1 MSKEKIGLF
10 FGTFDPIHNGHLKI
24 AKYITEEKLADK
36 VWLVVTPEN
45 PIKVGSKISSFN
57 HRFNMAKIATENYDN
72 IIPSDLEVNLK
83 KPNYTIDT
91 LEYISNKLK
100 DIEFSL
106 IIGEDNYKIFDTWKD
121 YKKIINKYKIFI
133 YPRKGTLNENLH
145 IINEN
150 TMYIGGPRIDLSSTN
165 IRKIVSNNSDPKDLI
180 SNKVMEYINSNKLY
194 QWKKPNWNLE

>member
-10 FGTFDPIHNGHLKI
+10 FGTFDPIHNGHLRI

-45 PIKVGSKISSFN
+45 PIKAGSKISSFN
-57 HRFNMAKIATENYDN
+57 HRFNMAKIATEKYDS

-165 IRKIVSNNSDPKDLI
+165 IRKIVSKKSDPKDLI

-194 QWKKPNWNLE
+194 Q

>member
-10 FGTFDPIHNGHLKI
+10 FGTFDPIHNGHLRI

-36 VWLVVTPEN
+36 VWLIVTPEN
-45 PIKVGSKISSFN
+45 PIKVRSKISSFN

-165 IRKIVSNNSDPKDLI
+165 IRKIVSKKSDPKDLI

-194 QWKKPNWNLE
+194 Q

>member
-10 FGTFDPIHNGHLKI
+10 FGTFDPIHNGHLRI

-45 PIKVGSKISSFN
+45 PIKAGSKISSFN

-165 IRKIVSNNSDPKDLI
+165 IRKIVSKKSDPKDLI
-180 SNKVMEYINSNKLY
+180 SNKIMEYINSNKLY
-194 QWKKPNWNLE
+194 Q

>member
-1 MSKEKIGLF
+1 MGKEKIGLF
-10 FGTFDPIHNGHLKI
+10 FGTFDPIHNGHLRI
-24 AKYITEEKLADK
+24 AKYITEEKLAHK

-45 PIKVGSKISSFN
+45 PIKLRSKISSFN
-57 HRFNMAKIATENYDN
+57 HRFNMAKIATEKYDN
-72 IIPSDLEVNLK
+72 IMPSDLEVNLK

-121 YKKIINKYKIFI
+121 YKKILSNYKIFI
-133 YPRKGTLNENLH
+133 YPRKGTLKENPH

-150 TMYIGGPRIDLSSTN
+150 AMYIGGPRIDLSSTN
-165 IRKIVSNNSDPKDLI
+165 IRNIISKNSDPKDLI
-180 SNKVMEYINSNKLY
+180 SAKVMEYINSNKLY
-194 QWKKPNWNLE
+194 Q

>member
-10 FGTFDPIHNGHLKI
+10 FGTFDPIHNGHLRI

-45 PIKVGSKISSFN
+45 PIKAGSKISSFN

-100 DIEFSL
+100 DVKFSL

-194 QWKKPNWNLE
+194 Q

>member
-10 FGTFDPIHNGHLKI
+10 FGTFDPIHNGHLRI

-45 PIKVGSKISSFN
+45 PVKVGSKISSFN
-57 HRFNMAKIATENYDN
+57 HRFNMAKIATEKYDN
-72 IIPSDLEVNLK
+72 IIPSNLEVNLK

-121 YKKIINKYKIFI
+121 YKKIISKYRIFI
-133 YPRKGTLNENLH
+133 YPRKGTLKENLH

-180 SNKVMEYINSNKLY
+180 SNNVMEYINSNKLY
-194 QWKKPNWNLE
+194 Q

>member
-10 FGTFDPIHNGHLKI
+10 FGTFDPIHNGHLRI

-91 LEYISNKLK
+91 LEYISNKLR

-165 IRKIVSNNSDPKDLI
+165 IRKIVFKNSDPKDLI

-194 QWKKPNWNLE
+194 Q

>member
-10 FGTFDPIHNGHLKI
+10 FGTFDPIHNGHLRI

-57 HRFNMAKIATENYDN
+57 HRFNMAKIATEKYDN

-165 IRKIVSNNSDPKDLI
+165 IRKIVSKKSDPKDLI
-180 SNKVMEYINSNKLY
+180 SNKVLEYINSNKLY
-194 QWKKPNWNLE
+194 Q

>member
-10 FGTFDPIHNGHLKI
+10 FGTFDPIHNGHLRI

-45 PIKVGSKISSFN
+45 PVKVGSKISSFN
-57 HRFNMAKIATENYDN
+57 HRFNMAKIATEKYDN

-106 IIGEDNYKIFDTWKD
+106 IIGEDNYKIFNTWKD

-165 IRKIVSNNSDPKDLI
+165 IRKIVSKKSDPKDLI
-180 SNKVMEYINSNKLY
+180 SNKVLEYVNSNKLY
-194 QWKKPNWNLE
+194 Q

>member
-10 FGTFDPIHNGHLKI
+10 FGTFDPIHNGHLRI

-45 PIKVGSKISSFN
+45 PIKAGSKISSFN

-165 IRKIVSNNSDPKDLI
+165 IRKIVSNNCDPKDLI
-180 SNKVMEYINSNKLY
+180 SNKVMKYINSNKLY
-194 QWKKPNWNLE
+194 Q

>member
-1 MSKEKIGLF
+1 MSKEKLGLF
-10 FGTFDPIHNGHLKI
+10 FGTFDPIHNGHLRI

-100 DIEFSL
+100 HIEFSL

-145 IINEN
+145 IINES

-194 QWKKPNWNLE
+194 Q

>member
-10 FGTFDPIHNGHLKI
+10 FGTFDPIHNGHLRI

-57 HRFNMAKIATENYDN
+57 HRFNMAKIATEKYDN
-72 IIPSDLEVNLK
+72 IIASDLEVNLK

-100 DIEFSL
+100 NIEFSL

-121 YKKIINKYKIFI
+121 YEKILNKYKILI
-133 YPRKGTLNENLH
+133 YPRKGTLKENPYK
-145 IINEN
+145 INDN
-150 TMYIGGPRIDLSSTN
+150 IMFIGGPKIDLSSTN
-165 IRKIVSNNSDPKDLI
+165 IRNIVSRKTEPKDLI
-180 SNKVMEYINSNKLY
+180 SNKVMEYINYNNLY
-194 QWKKPNWNLE
+194 Q

>member
-10 FGTFDPIHNGHLKI
+10 FGTFDPIHNGHLRI

-121 YKKIINKYKIFI
+121 YKKIISKYKIFI

-180 SNKVMEYINSNKLY
+180 STKVMEYINSNKLY
-194 QWKKPNWNLE
+194 Q

>member
-1 MSKEKIGLF
+1 MGKEKIGLF
-10 FGTFDPIHNGHLKI
+10 FGTFDPIHNGHLRI
-24 AKYITEEKLADK
+24 ATYITEEKLAHK

-45 PIKVGSKISSFN
+45 PIKLRSKISSFN
-57 HRFNMAKIATENYDN
+57 HRFNMAKIATEKYDN

-121 YKKIINKYKIFI
+121 NKKIISKYKIFI
-133 YPRKGTLNENLH
+133 YPRKGTLKENLH

-150 TMYIGGPRIDLSSTN
+150 TTYIGGPRIDLSSTN
-165 IRKIVSNNSDPKDLI
+165 IRKIISKKSDPKNLI
-180 SNKVMEYINSNKLY
+180 STKVMEYINSNKLY
-194 QWKKPNWNLE
+194 Q

>member
-1 MSKEKIGLF
+1 MGKEKIGLF
-10 FGTFDPIHNGHLKI
+10 FGTFDPIHNGHLRI
-24 AKYITEEKLADK
+24 AKYITEEKLAHK

-45 PIKVGSKISSFN
+45 PIKLRSKISSFN
-57 HRFNMAKIATENYDN
+57 HRFNMAKIATEKYDN
-72 IIPSDLEVNLK
+72 IMPSDLEVNLK

-121 YKKIINKYKIFI
+121 YKKILSNYKIFI
-133 YPRKGTLNENLH
+133 YPRKGTLKENPH

-150 TMYIGGPRIDLSSTN
+150 AMYIGGPRIDLSSTN
-165 IRKIVSNNSDPKDLI
+165 IRNIVSKNSDPKNLI
-180 SNKVMEYINSNKLY
+180 SSKVMEYINNNKLY
-194 QWKKPNWNLE
+194 Q

>member
-10 FGTFDPIHNGHLKI
+10 FGTFDPIHNGHLRI

-45 PIKVGSKISSFN
+45 PIKAGSKISSFN

-106 IIGEDNYKIFDTWKD
+106 IIGEDNYKIFNTWKD

-165 IRKIVSNNSDPKDLI
+165 IRKIVSKKSDPKDLI

-194 QWKKPNWNLE
+194 Q

>member
-10 FGTFDPIHNGHLKI
+10 FGTFDPIHNGHLRI

-45 PIKVGSKISSFN
+45 PIKAGSKISSFN

-133 YPRKGTLNENLH
+133 YPRKEH
-145 IINEN
+145 
-150 TMYIGGPRIDLSSTN
+150 
-165 IRKIVSNNSDPKDLI
+165 
-180 SNKVMEYINSNKLY
+180 
-194 QWKKPNWNLE
+194 

>member
-10 FGTFDPIHNGHLKI
+10 FGTFDPIHNGHLRI

-45 PIKVGSKISSFN
+45 PIKAGSKISSFN

-100 DIEFSL
+100 GIEFSL

-133 YPRKGTLNENLH
+133 YPRKGTLNENLF

-165 IRKIVSNNSDPKDLI
+165 IRKIVSKNSDPKDLI

-194 QWKKPNWNLE
+194 Q

>member
-10 FGTFDPIHNGHLKI
+10 FGTFDPIHNGHLRI
-24 AKYITEEKLADK
+24 AKYITEEKLAHK

-45 PIKVGSKISSFN
+45 PIKLRSKISSFN
-57 HRFNMAKIATENYDN
+57 HRFNMAKIATEKYDN
-72 IIPSDLEVNLK
+72 IMPSDLEVNLK

-121 YKKIINKYKIFI
+121 YEKILSNYKIFI
-133 YPRKGTLNENLH
+133 YPRKGTLKENPH

-150 TMYIGGPRIDLSSTN
+150 AMYIGGPRIDLSSTN
-165 IRKIVSNNSDPKDLI
+165 IRNIVSKNSDPKNLI
-180 SNKVMEYINSNKLY
+180 SSKVMEYINNNKLY
-194 QWKKPNWNLE
+194 Q

>member
-10 FGTFDPIHNGHLKI
+10 FGTFDPIHNGHLRI

-45 PIKVGSKISSFN
+45 PIKAGSKISSFN

-180 SNKVMEYINSNKLY
+180 FNKVMEYINSNKLY
-194 QWKKPNWNLE
+194 Q

>member
-10 FGTFDPIHNGHLKI
+10 FGTFDPVHNGHLRI

-180 SNKVMEYINSNKLY
+180 SNKVMEYINSTKLY
-194 QWKKPNWNLE
+194 Q

>member
-10 FGTFDPIHNGHLKI
+10 FGTFDPIHNGHLRI

-45 PIKVGSKISSFN
+45 PIKAGSKISSFN

-83 KPNYTIDT
+83 KPNYTIYT

-194 QWKKPNWNLE
+194 Q

>member
-1 MSKEKIGLF
+1 MGKEKIGLF
-10 FGTFDPIHNGHLKI
+10 FGTFDPIHNGHLRI
-24 AKYITEEKLADK
+24 AKYITEEKLAHN

-45 PIKVGSKISSFN
+45 PIKLRSKISSFN
-57 HRFNMAKIATENYDN
+57 HRFNMAKIATEKYDN
-72 IIPSDLEVNLK
+72 IMPSDLEVNLK

-121 YKKIINKYKIFI
+121 YEKILSNYKIFI
-133 YPRKGTLNENLH
+133 YPRKGTLKENPH

-150 TMYIGGPRIDLSSTN
+150 AMYIGGPRIDLSSTN
-165 IRKIVSNNSDPKDLI
+165 IRNIVSKNLDPKDLI
-180 SNKVMEYINSNKLY
+180 SAKVMEYINSNKLY
-194 QWKKPNWNLE
+194 Q

>member
-10 FGTFDPIHNGHLKI
+10 FGTFDPIHNGHLRI
-24 AKYITEEKLADK
+24 AKYITEEKLTDK

-45 PIKVGSKISSFN
+45 PIKQGNKISSFN
-57 HRFNMAKIATENYDN
+57 HRFNMAKIATEKYDN
-72 IIPSDLEVNLK
+72 IMPSDLEVNLK

-180 SNKVMEYINSNKLY
+180 SNKVMKYINSNKLY
-194 QWKKPNWNLE
+194 Q

>member
-10 FGTFDPIHNGHLKI
+10 FGTFDPIHNGHLRI

-165 IRKIVSNNSDPKDLI
+165 IRKIVSKKSDPKDLI
-180 SNKVMEYINSNKLY
+180 STKVMEYINSNKLY
-194 QWKKPNWNLE
+194 Q